1 MTDIPKLLKLFMIPI
16 IHQQIQMRL
25 HIAATSSSE
34 VCEVLLA
41 NKADFM
47 ACSADKDCE
56 DGCNMLQQKT
66 ASLLC
71 RNGGTCGTMNTWS
84 HLGGVNCLKLRPCS
98 GTCMILMPIHRV
110 QQRLQ
115 CRFGRFGFACK
126 YGLPWFTS
134 LPPRGNFMQFQWGKS

>member
-16 IHQQIQMRL
+16 IHQQIQMRF

-84 HLGGVNCLKLRPCS
+84 HLGG
-98 GTCMILMPIHRV
+98 
-110 QQRLQ
+110 
-115 CRFGRFGFACK
+115 
-126 YGLPWFTS
+126 
-134 LPPRGNFMQFQWGKS
+134 